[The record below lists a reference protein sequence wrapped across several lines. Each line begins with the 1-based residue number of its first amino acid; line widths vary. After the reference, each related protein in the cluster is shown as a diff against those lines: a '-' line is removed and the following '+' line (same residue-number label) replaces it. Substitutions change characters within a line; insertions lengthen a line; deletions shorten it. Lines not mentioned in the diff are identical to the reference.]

1 MMILSRGSRAI
12 TITIMI
18 VLFILLLVC
27 IPIGFVLREI
37 SFQAAQANQE
47 LQHMRIPVFIMG
59 VTEIAIFAVNLV
71 LAETLLC
78 RILMSRIF
86 TITSVRILKSIGWL
100 FMAGL
105 LPLISLFVYTELN
118 VKSITQIY
126 VILGA
131 IIYLTAGLIFML
143 LANLISDA
151 SLYKQEVDL
160 TV

>member
-1 MMILSRGSRAI
+1 
-12 TITIMI
+12 
-18 VLFILLLVC
+18 
-27 IPIGFVLREI
+27 
-37 SFQAAQANQE
+37 
-47 LQHMRIPVFIMG
+47 MRIPVFIMG